1 MRKRLLIMLLATAVI
16 ATGGCGKSSS
26 GEGDAKGKSEIE
38 LFSSKSEN
46 QEFLQ
51 TLVDEYNEGQ
61 DQFQVTLNAPADA
74 ETVLKTRLAKGDIPD
89 ILAFNYSNVTREIL
103 QDGFWVDMNEDPL
116 AQYCYDEYKNM
127 IKADNK
133 EDSDA
138 LYGLPYAANA
148 GGVIYNV
155 DKFEEAGLDIPQTWD
170 EFIDLAKTLKENG
183 ETPFLFPFKDIW
195 TAKHP
200 FVYLEA
206 IMQPDNFESDRKAG
220 KTTYV
225 GTHEEIADRF
235 LTILDYAQDDYMGLS
250 YSDANKA
257 FANGEAYMMINGNWV
272 IPEIKK
278 ANPDCNVSMFAMPVS
293 NNPEENKVSTGI
305 DVMFTLSKDC
315 ENMDGAKDF
324 IDFMMQ
330 KEQAQRYMDDQF
342 ALSAV
347 NTATQEDPSV
357 SVLQDYISDGKIC
370 MFADMQIP
378 NGMDFDSALSQ
389 FCLNYSNGMD
399 RDEAISQFLADVD
412 EKFDTAIA
420 QNQ

>member
-1 MRKRLLIMLLATAVI
+1 MKKSLLVIFLAATLAV
-16 ATGGCGKSSS
+16 TGGCGKSNS
-26 GEGDAKGKSEIE
+26 GEDGNSGGKEIE
-38 LFSSKSEN
+38 LFSSKAEN
-46 QEFLQ
+46 QELLQ
-51 TLVDEYNEGQ
+51 SMIDDYNKSQDE
-61 DQFQVTLNAPADA
+61 FQITLNAPADA

-116 AQYCYDEYKNM
+116 ADYCYDEYKNL

-133 EDSDA
+133 DDADA
-138 LYGLPYAANA
+138 LYGIPYAANA

-155 DKFEEAGLDIPQTWD
+155 DKFKEAGLEIPQTWD
-170 EFIDLAKTLKENG
+170 EFISVVKSLKEKG
-183 ETPFLFPFKDIW
+183 ETPLLFPFKDIW

-200 FVYLEA
+200 FAYA
-206 IMQPDNFESDRKAG
+206 QSAMQPENFEADRKAG

-225 GTHEEIADRF
+225 GTHEEIAEKF
-235 LTILDYAQDDYMGLS
+235 LTLLDYAQDDYMGLS
-250 YSDANKA
+250 YNDANKE
-257 FANGEAYMMINGNWV
+257 FANGDAYMMINGNWV

-278 ANPDCNVSMFAMPVS
+278 ANPDCNVSMFAMPIS
-293 NNPEENKVSTGI
+293 NNSEENKVSTGI
-305 DVMFTLSKDC
+305 DVMFVLSKEC
-315 ENMDGAKDF
+315 KNMDGAKDF
-324 IDFMMQ
+324 IDYMMQ
-330 KEQAQRYMDDQF
+330 AEQAQKYMDDQF
-342 ALSAV
+342 GLSAI

-357 SVLQDYISDGKIC
+357 SPLQDYITEGKIC
-370 MFADMQIP
+370 IFADMQIP

-399 RDEAISQFLADVD
+399 KKDVIDQFLNDMD